1 MVNAVTRRKH
11 ADSLTSLGML
21 LLRHANW
28 RGSPGMIL
36 QCRGGTIFAYP
47 VHKKGNFRV
56 SFGDL
61 DEF

>member
-21 LLRHANW
+21 LLQHANW
-28 RGSPGMIL
+28 RGAPGMTR
-36 QCRGGTIFAYP
+36 QRRGGTIFAYP
-47 VHKKGNFRV
+47 VHKKRNFRAT
-56 SFGDL
+56 FGDL